1 MTAFPADD
9 IERKAQAGDTTAQL
23 ELATRLE
30 AEKSF
35 LKARQWLWR
44 AATAGNTEAK
54 AALALRLVAFPSF
67 AVIEGLKW
75 ANAAASE
82 GSAAAAH
89 LLALMTG
96 EGLGVPQN
104 WTVSLDGCSARP
116 NSGASRRKQAQA
128 ELSALAGQWE
138 LAHAFRENRDAHEDF
153 ARLRQSIDLSSWLSV
168 PQARLVSE
176 SPRIGMVENFLRRD
190 ACDWLIA
197 RNRPHLAR
205 AQIYDTETGSL
216 TDQGERTNTAA
227 GLDFSRA
234 GIVLIIARARMAA
247 IAGLSVEGF
256 EDSVLLHY
264 DVGEEFSP
272 HYDFFDPSVAGHAP
286 ELQAGQRV
294 LTFLTYL
301 NEGFEG
307 SETGFPEID
316 RRYKGAKGEG
326 LFFWNAALD
335 GTPDPRTLHA
345 GLPVATGE
353 KWLLSQWIRH
363 RTGL

>member
-1 MTAFPADD
+1 MAVACRHGRQHRSESRARLAPGRVSVLRGDRGFEMGQCGGLRGKRRCRSSARADD
-9 IERKAQAGDTTAQL
+9 RRRPGRTAELDCVAG
-23 ELATRLE
+23 
-30 AEKSF
+30 
-35 LKARQWLWR
+35 WLQR
-44 AATAGNTEAK
+44 AAE
-54 AALALRLVAFPSF
+54 
-67 AVIEGLKW
+67 
-75 ANAAASE
+75 
-82 GSAAAAH
+82 
-89 LLALMTG
+89 
-96 EGLGVPQN
+96 LG
-104 WTVSLDGCSARP
+104 
-116 NSGASRRKQAQA
+116 RKQAQA

-307 SETGFPEID
+307 GETGFPEID